1 MKKLLLIGVMLLLA
15 LSSCKN
21 NQNKFVNPEDERITQ
36 EDWFMITHADSSDL
50 LPCIV
55 MDDYIL
61 VIKDTDNSTEILK
74 MEDMSA
80 AANTFAI
87 IAIVCL
93 SIIMII
99 VIIAVNKN

>member
-1 MKKLLLIGVMLLLA
+1 MKKLLLIGVILLLA

-80 AANTFAI
+80 ATNTFAI

-99 VIIAVNKN
+99 VIIAVNKD